1 MDFREYARAAGIKAL
16 LVYKAFSLSLES
28 MIYNRI
34 FFINPLNIY
43 VMNVKE
49 QAVMDIQ
56 EELSRQG
63 KSFIAFHNE
72 LDEVMEEIVNNL
84 IKEQESWQSSR

>member
-1 MDFREYARAAGIKAL
+1 
-16 LVYKAFSLSLES
+16 
-28 MIYNRI
+28 
-34 FFINPLNIY
+34 
-43 VMNVKE
+43 MNVKE

-56 EELSRQG
+56 EELSKQG

>member
-1 MDFREYARAAGIKAL
+1 MDVR
-16 LVYKAFSLSLES
+16 
-28 MIYNRI
+28 
-34 FFINPLNIY
+34 
-43 VMNVKE
+43 E

-72 LDEVMEEIVNNL
+72 LDEVMEEIAEKQDRIRRRYVDRTFRSL
-84 IKEQESWQSSR
+84 EILESVLN